1 MKRVFLVASLALM
14 SRAPDAEAY
23 LQVEDIPHYLLSTIQ
38 QVVNYAQYVEH
49 SLNQLTQIAN
59 QVTQIEN
66 QVIGLKR
73 FGDPAYYVGLL
84 HLDQIR
90 GSFQALG
97 TAVDSAGTLSSNS
110 VGYSALGYT
119 NFGIYP
125 SYQGMVTK
133 YGDPIQWEQDAFRK
147 FGAVN
152 GAYQQYNQGM
162 VTYNQQLKALQD
174 QYQALLEQYNREDNQ
189 MARQALATQMAAI
202 KAQEDVLAH
211 KVALQGQL
219 LEAQHLQNQNAA
231 ALSAEAERQK
241 MVQERATELQRA
253 AGNLGTWIGGPGT
266 NGTGVLP

>member
-1 MKRVFLVASLALM
+1 MKRAVLAASLGLM
-14 SRAPDAEAY
+14 LWAPEARAY
-23 LQVEDIPHYLLSTIQ
+23 LLVEDIPHYVLAVVQ
-38 QVVNYAQYVEH
+38 QVFNYAQYVEH
-49 SLNQLTQIAN
+49 SINQLTQIAY

-66 QVIGLKR
+66 QVVSLKR
-73 FGDPAYYVGLL
+73 FGDPQFYVGMLQL
-84 HLDQIR
+84 NQIR

-110 VGYSALGYT
+110 VGSSALGFT

-125 SYQGMVTK
+125 SYQGLVTK
-133 YGDPIQWEQDAFRK
+133 YGDPVQWEQDAFRK

-152 GAYQQYNQGM
+152 GAYQQYNQGL
-162 VTYNQQLKALQD
+162 VTYNQQLKSLQD
-174 QYQALLEQYNREDNQ
+174 QYQALLEQYNQADNQ

-241 MVQERATELQRA
+241 TVQERASELQRA
-253 AGNLGTWIGGPGT
+253 AGNLGAWIGGPGT